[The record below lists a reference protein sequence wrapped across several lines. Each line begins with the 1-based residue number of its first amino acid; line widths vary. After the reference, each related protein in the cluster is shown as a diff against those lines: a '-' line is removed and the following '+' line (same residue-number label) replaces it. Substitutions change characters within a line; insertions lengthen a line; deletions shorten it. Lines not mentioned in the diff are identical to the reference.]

1 MEKKIFTVQDK
12 NLTRADIAEALGI
25 KITDIQE
32 ATVSHTYDLLNI
44 LEVGHIYEYSTYQII
59 IK

>member
-1 MEKKIFTVQDK
+1 MEKKIFTVKDK
-12 NLTRADIAEALGI
+12 NLTRADVAEALGI
-25 KITDIQE
+25 KETDIEE

-44 LEVGHIYEYSTYQII
+44 LEVGQIYEYSTYEIT

>member
-1 MEKKIFTVQDK
+1 MEKKIFTVKDK

-25 KITDIQE
+25 EVTDIE
-32 ATVSHTYDLLNI
+32 KATVSHTYDLLNI
-44 LEVGHIYEYSTYQII
+44 LEIGQIYEYSTYQIT

>member
-1 MEKKIFTVQDK
+1 MEKKIFTVKDK
-12 NLTRADIAEALGI
+12 NLTRSDVAEVLGI
-25 KITDIQE
+25 EVTDIQE

-44 LEVGHIYEYSTYQII
+44 LEVGQIYEYSTYHIT

>member
-1 MEKKIFTVQDK
+1 MEKKIFTVKDK

-25 KITDIQE
+25 KVTDIEE

-44 LEVGHIYEYSTYQII
+44 LEVGQIYEYSTYQIT

>member
-1 MEKKIFTVQDK
+1 MEKKIFTIKDK

-25 KITDIQE
+25 EVTDIQE
-32 ATVSHTYDLLNI
+32 ATVAHTYDLSNI
-44 LEVGHIYEYSTYQII
+44 LETEPRHEYSTYQIT

>member
-1 MEKKIFTVQDK
+1 MEKKMFTIKDK

-25 KITDIQE
+25 EVTDIE
-32 ATVSHTYDLLNI
+32 KATVSHTYDASRN
-44 LEVGHIYEYSTYQII
+44 LEIGNVYEYSTYEIT